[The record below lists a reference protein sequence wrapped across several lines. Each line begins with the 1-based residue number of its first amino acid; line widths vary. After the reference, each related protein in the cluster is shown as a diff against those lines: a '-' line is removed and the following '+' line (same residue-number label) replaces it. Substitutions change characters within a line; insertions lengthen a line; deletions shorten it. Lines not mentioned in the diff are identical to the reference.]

1 MTPSVRIG
9 DQTSVRFAR
18 VVFTC
23 AGIWGLVV
31 LTPLYFS
38 VDLVGR
44 FYPPTITHPDFFYG
58 FIGVSLAW
66 QLGFLLIGRDPE
78 GLHAM
83 MIPAMLE
90 KFGYVSYPERP
101 LRAGHACRFGQ
112 FVVAIPDFV
121 LGMLFIFAFLQVD
134 AARRFPSIVRR
145 VFESLRRLGH
155 RGLFRYI
162 EAAGYR
168 PVNCSVS

>member
-66 QLGFLLIGRDPE
+66 QVGFLLIGRDPE

-90 KFGYVSYPERP
+90 KFGYVFTLSVLYGQGS
-101 LRAGHACRFGQ
+101 LQFGQ

-134 AARRFPSIVRR
+134 AARRFPASFV
-145 VFESLRRLGH
+145 EYSN
-155 RGLFRYI
+155 LF
-162 EAAGYR
+162 GD
-168 PVNCSVS
+168 